1 MYRIRPELVEKL
13 KDGRSNTY
21 LSEAIGRTQTM
32 ISLVLNGSQCSEIL
46 AKALISV
53 KEKIPMN
60 DDKMEELLDY
70 YFEKI

>member
-1 MYRIRPELVEKL
+1 MYKIRPELVEKL

-21 LSEAIGRTQTM
+21 LSETIGRTQTM
-32 ISLVLNGSQCSEIL
+32 ISLVLNGSQCSEII

-60 DDKMEELLDY
+60 DDRMEELLNY